1 MNDLSNLN
9 DVLLSPLGLAPLVC
23 AALVVVLLRS
33 QIWMFLKS
41 LRCSNTLYVI
51 ALTLSIITLAV
62 AFHFLQPRVI
72 PWGGEDRYFPRALN
86 IIEHGVFGTGME
98 QSALFPP
105 GYSFLLVPLAFVL
118 EGSRWSFFL
127 TNVTLLLVSTVI
139 FRRMLIL
146 LGASEGLANV
156 FSLLFYL
163 YPNRILS
170 TLVPFSDVPFSLFF
184 VLAFTGMLLSQ
195 KRGTTI
201 ALSVLTGIV
210 AGAAALVR
218 SNGLL
223 LLAPLVSGFMVSHDL
238 PPRDKWRRAVL
249 MLLLACAVLLPW
261 TVRNYVLFHR
271 LIPVSNNGGL
281 NLALGNNPK
290 IPIVGDNYTDTLW
303 TDATSWERVGGK
315 HWDEAQRDSYFA
327 DLGLHF
333 IQKNPGTFVALGARR
348 IVLAMAADSY
358 AFGQLET
365 YTNARSLIFTILG
378 EKRRD
383 PAVRQPLGA
392 LYTVLYHLLF
402 IVNNSLYYLLLFF
415 AAYGLLRANKQA
427 PVLRSTFLLV
437 VVIVWLTISLTFGVS
452 RFKEPIGALLP
463 LVVCMYAIV
472 PRIQLTSLK
481 PEGTRGAKQAGTE
494 LNPSPTQ
501 TRSSGHHIP

>member
-23 AALVVVLLRS
+23 AALVVAFLRTR
-33 QIWMFLKS
+33 IWTFLGS
-41 LRCSNTLYVI
+41 LRCPNRVYV
-51 ALTLSIITLAV
+51 ATLTLSAVTLAV
-62 AFHFLQPRVI
+62 GFHFLQPRVI

-98 QSALFPP
+98 RSALFPP
-105 GYSFLLVPLAFVL
+105 GYSFLLVPLASVL

-127 TNVTLLLVSTVI
+127 TNVTLLLVASVV

-163 YPNRILS
+163 YPNRLLS
-170 TLVPFSDVPFSLFF
+170 TFVPLSDVPFSLLF

-201 ALSVLTGIV
+201 ALPALTGV
-210 AGAAALVR
+210 LAGAAAMVR
-218 SNGLL
+218 SNGILL
-223 LLAPLVSGFMVSHDL
+223 LVPLVVGFMASQEF
-238 PPRDKWRRAVL
+238 PPQEKRRRAIL
-249 MLLLACAVLLPW
+249 MLLVACTVLLPW
-261 TVRNYVLFHR
+261 TVRNYTLFHR
-271 LIPVSNNGGL
+271 LIPISNNGGL
-281 NLALGNNPK
+281 NLALGNNP
-290 IPIVGDNYTDTLW
+290 IQPIVGDNYTDTLW
-303 TDATSWERVGGK
+303 TDSTSWERVGGR

-333 IQKNPGTFVALGARR
+333 IQQNPGTFIVLGARR
-348 IVLAMAADSY
+348 IVRAMAADSY

-383 PAVRQPLGA
+383 PAFRQPLGA
-392 LYTVLYHLLF
+392 LYAVLYHLLF
-402 IVNNSLYYLLLFF
+402 IVNNSLYYLLLFL
-415 AAYGLLRANKQA
+415 AVYGLARANTHA

-437 VVIVWLTISLTFGVS
+437 AAIVWLTISLTFGVS

-463 LVVCMYAIV
+463 LVVCMYVVV
-472 PRIQLTSLK
+472 PRSLLTSLR
-481 PEGTRGAKQAGTE
+481 PEGTRVPQPLLSRSGRGTGRH
-494 LNPSPTQ
+494 LQ
-501 TRSSGHHIP
+501 RG